1 MYASSPAVTAKS
13 SLQVS
18 KYAFLCDSCQKKKF
32 SHKVTWQHASRD
44 MCKFSCFFYLL
55 FIYDPLSS
63 VMSHFSS
70 RHAPTR
76 QLRQATAA

>member
-44 MCKFSCFFYLL
+44 MPLL
-55 FIYDPLSS
+55 AS
-63 VMSHFSS
+63 
-70 RHAPTR
+70 
-76 QLRQATAA
+76 